1 MKRNKTII
9 LLITLAAVICCT
21 QTAVAETRNATCDV
35 VKKGDKAKK
44 GTGECTFTEDQGRV
58 TLVLRN
64 NKKVLLVPGKKVNKY
79 KDKDDHIVVRSTV
92 NGDDILFKW
101 EHQGI
106 TVHFLD

>member
-21 QTAVAETRNATCDV
+21 QTAVAETRRATCDV
-35 VKKGDKAKK
+35 VKKGETAKK
-44 GTGECTFTEDQGRV
+44 GSGECTFTEDQGRV
-58 TLVLRN
+58 TIVLRN
-64 NKKVLLVPGKKVNKY
+64 DKKILLIPGKKHDRY
-79 KDKDDHIVVRSTV
+79 KDKDDHVVARSTV
-92 NGDDILFKW
+92 NGGDILFKW

>member
-1 MKRNKTII
+1 MKRKTTLI
-9 LLITLAAVICCT
+9 LIALAALACMA
-21 QTAVAETRNATCDV
+21 QPAMAETRRANCDV
-35 VKKGDKAKK
+35 VKKGDTAKK
-44 GTGECTFTEDQGRV
+44 GSGECTFSEDQGRV

-64 NKKVLLVPGKKVNKY
+64 DKKILLVPGKKVNKY

-106 TVHFLD
+106 TVSFLD

>member
-1 MKRNKTII
+1 MKRRKTSLI
-9 LLITLAAVICCT
+9 LIALVALACIAHP
-21 QTAVAETRNATCDV
+21 AMAETRKANCDV
-35 VKKGDKAKK
+35 VKKGEKAKK
-44 GTGECTFTEDQGRV
+44 GSGECTFSEDQGRV

-64 NKKVLLVPGKKVNKY
+64 DKKILLVPGKKVNKY

-106 TVHFLD
+106 TVSFLD